1 MVSLRYKWCQ
11 KDHTL
16 FITHFITVKLT
27 LPLVYVND
35 MIFAGDDEIKK
46 LALKEK
52 LKAQFDMKD

>member
-1 MVSLRYKWCQ
+1 
-11 KDHTL
+11 
-16 FITHFITVKLT
+16 
-27 LPLVYVND
+27 